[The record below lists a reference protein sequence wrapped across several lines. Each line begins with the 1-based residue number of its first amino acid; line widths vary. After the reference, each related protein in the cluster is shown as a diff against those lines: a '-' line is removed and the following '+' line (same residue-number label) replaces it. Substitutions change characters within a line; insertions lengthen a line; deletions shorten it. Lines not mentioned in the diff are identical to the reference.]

1 VAGRP
6 KILSV
11 TTDLSLTG
19 AKRVLVDG
27 AVGVDRR
34 RFEPHV
40 LLLSPVPAGDPL
52 RTELVRS
59 GVPVHHVHVR
69 SRLHGKGLRALRRW
83 LREEGKPDVVHTHCA
98 RSSAVLRIAV
108 GARDRPRM
116 VVHFHGTVSHRALRM
131 KHRWIDRWLRRRTDL
146 VLAPTTHAAR
156 RGEKAHA
163 FHGLPARI
171 LPNGVDLD
179 RVARPERSRADVR
192 RAWGVPDAARVV
204 LLLGRWGPSKGH
216 DVLLDAVPLVLA
228 HPEDVR
234 FVLVAPEGG
243 GPFRAA
249 LERRVRET
257 ALRHQVVVAGREND
271 PASCYA
277 AADVVTVPSR
287 DEPFGLVAV
296 ETMAAG
302 RPLVAARVGG
312 LAEVGGDDAGV
323 LWVRP
328 DDPED
333 LARGLREALAE
344 DGTSRAD
351 RVRRLR
357 ERARRFALREYL
369 RGLEAAYDAVLGRG
383 PALGSSPPV
392 PPAAPADV
400 RSTPPAR
407 APVHAS

>member
-1 VAGRP
+1 VPGRP
-6 KILSV
+6 RILSV

-34 RFEPHV
+34 RFETAV
-40 LLLSPVPAGDPL
+40 LLLSPVPEDDPL
-52 RTELVRS
+52 RAELARS

-69 SRLHGKGLRALRRW
+69 SRLHAKGLRALARW
-83 LREEGKPDVVHTHCA
+83 LDEVGRPDVVHTHCA
-98 RSSAVLRIAV
+98 RSSAVLRLAV
-108 GARDRPRM
+108 GAGVRPRM

-131 KHRWIDRWLRRRTDL
+131 KHRWLDRLLRRRTDL
-146 VLAPTTHAAR
+146 VLAPTAHAAR

-163 FHGLPARI
+163 FGGLPVRI
-171 LPNGVDLD
+171 LPNGVDLE
-179 RVARPERSRADVR
+179 RVARPDRSREEVR
-192 RAWGVPDAARVV
+192 RRWGVPEASRVV

-228 HPEDVR
+228 WPGDVR
-234 FVLVAPEGG
+234 FVLVAPDGG
-243 GPFRAA
+243 GPFRRG

-257 ALRHQVVVAGREND
+257 ALRHHVVVAGREND

-296 ETMAAG
+296 EAMAAG

-312 LAEVGGDDAGV
+312 LAEVGGDDGGV
-323 LWVRP
+323 VWVRP

-333 LARGLREALAE
+333 LARGLVEAIAE
-344 DGTSRAD
+344 GEASRAA
-351 RVRRLR
+351 RVGRLR
-357 ERARRFALREYL
+357 ARALRFALREYL
-369 RGLEAAYDAVLGRG
+369 RGLETAYDEVLGRRPG
-383 PALGSSPPV
+383 PEPATPRAL
-392 PPAAPADV
+392 AAAV
-400 RSTPPAR
+400 VAR
-407 APVHAS
+407 